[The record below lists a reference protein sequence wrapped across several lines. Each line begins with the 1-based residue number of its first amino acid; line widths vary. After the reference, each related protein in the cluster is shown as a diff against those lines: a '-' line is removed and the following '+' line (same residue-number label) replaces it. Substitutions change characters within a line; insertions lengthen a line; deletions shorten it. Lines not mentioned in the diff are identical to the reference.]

1 MDDETIGDLTKE
13 DLLDFG
19 FLKGDAIKF
28 LKAFAAAAAPSSPA
42 VQSHS
47 SAAAVTTSA
56 TLEINSASA
65 ASVRSITTRAADTSA
80 SYSLTLTH
88 SIDAAI

>member
-28 LKAFAAAAAPSSPA
+28 LKAFAEAAAP
-42 VQSHS
+42 
-47 SAAAVTTSA
+47 
-56 TLEINSASA
+56 SA
-65 ASVRSITTRAADTSA
+65 ASVRSISTRAADTSA
-80 SYSLTLTH
+80 SCSFTLTH